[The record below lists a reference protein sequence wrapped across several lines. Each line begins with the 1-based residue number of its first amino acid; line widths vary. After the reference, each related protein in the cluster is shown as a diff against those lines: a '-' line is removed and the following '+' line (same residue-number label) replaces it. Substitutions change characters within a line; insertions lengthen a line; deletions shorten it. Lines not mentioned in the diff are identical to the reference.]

1 MKIDNS
7 LGPVRASQSSCD
19 GNGDAA
25 TVRATVEEH
34 ESSAPSNPKD
44 TGSSQI
50 KMSGKLAEDPAE
62 MNGGDAFNA
71 KRVAQFKV
79 AIADGSFKVNA
90 KVVASKLVASNLE
103 ALSRSKS

>member
-1 MKIDNS
+1 MKIGNP
-7 LGPVRASQSSCD
+7 LGLVRASQSSCD
-19 GNGDAA
+19 GDAA
-25 TVRATVEEH
+25 TVKATAEEH
-34 ESSAPSNPKD
+34 ESTAPSNPED
-44 TGSSQI
+44 TGSPQI
-50 KMSGKLAEDPAE
+50 KISGKLAEAPAE

-71 KRVAQFKV
+71 KRVAQFKA

>member
-7 LGPVRASQSSCD
+7 LGLVRSSQSSCD
-19 GNGDAA
+19 GDAA
-25 TVRATVEEH
+25 TVKATAEEH
-34 ESSAPSNPKD
+34 ESTALSKPKD
-44 TGSSQI
+44 TGSPQI
-50 KMSGKLAEDPAE
+50 KISCKPAEAPAE

-71 KRVAQFKV
+71 KRVAQFK
-79 AIADGSFKVNA
+79 ASIADGSFKVNA